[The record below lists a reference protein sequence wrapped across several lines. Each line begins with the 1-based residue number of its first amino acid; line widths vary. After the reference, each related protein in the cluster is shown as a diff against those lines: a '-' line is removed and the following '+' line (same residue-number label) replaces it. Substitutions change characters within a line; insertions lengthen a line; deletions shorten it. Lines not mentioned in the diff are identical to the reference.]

1 MKKIFNNNRLIA
13 IAFFTVFSVAIS
25 PAVTANDKNP
35 VVPVELKFAGFIND
49 QPLFQ
54 LNFSGD
60 VLQNEFTISI
70 TDENGISL
78 YRENI
83 KGENFS
89 KKFLLNTDEIGD
101 NTLRFEVFSNKTKQS
116 VAYKVNRNTR
126 FVQDVVISEVK

>member
-13 IAFFTVFSVAIS
+13 IAFFTVFSVAMS
-25 PAVTANDKNP
+25 PAATATDKNP
-35 VVPVELKFAGFIND
+35 IVPVELKFAGFIKD

-54 LNFSGD
+54 LNFSGN

-101 NTLRFEVFSNKTKQS
+101 NTLRFEIFSNKTKQS
-116 VAYKVNRNTR
+116 VAFEVNRNTR